1 MNLVIDV
8 GNTRVKVA
16 LFEGD
21 SLLTLDS
28 FELKDIFIQLKDLE
42 ENNEIDKAIIS
53 SVANISDIDLKKIE
67 RLFQLVYLSQ
77 ATEVP
82 FINEYATKNTLGV
95 DRMALASAAVLKYP
109 NKNVLVIDA
118 GSCITYDFISDKGV
132 FKGGSISPG
141 IEMRYRALNRFT
153 DKLPLLNLV
162 DEFPMIGNTTELA
175 IHSGVLTGLII
186 EINGIIEEYNLRFEK
201 LTVVLTG
208 GDTIFLAKRLKNS
221 IFANPNF
228 LLVGLNNILIQNREN
243 D

>member
-16 LFEGD
+16 LFEEN
-21 SLLTLDS
+21 SLLTSDS
-28 FELKDIFIQLKDLE
+28 FELKDIFIQLKNIG
-42 ENNEIDKAIIS
+42 ENNKIDRAIIS
-53 SVANISDIDLKKIE
+53 SVANVSDIDLKKIE
-67 RLFQLVYLSQ
+67 SLFRLVYLSQ
-77 ATEVP
+77 TTEVP

-118 GSCITYDFISDKGV
+118 GSCITYDFISDKGI
-132 FKGGSISPG
+132 FKGGGISPG
-141 IEMRYRALNRFT
+141 IEMRYRALNKFT
-153 DKLPLLNLV
+153 DKLPLLGPV
-162 DEFPMIGNTTELA
+162 DKFSIIGNTTEQA
-175 IHSGVLTGLII
+175 IHSGVLNGLII
-186 EINGIIEEYNLRFEK
+186 EINGIIEEYNLQFEK

-228 LLVGLNNILIQNREN
+228 LLVGLNNILIQNSKN

>member
-1 MNLVIDV
+1 
-8 GNTRVKVA
+8 
-16 LFEGD
+16 
-21 SLLTLDS
+21 
-28 FELKDIFIQLKDLE
+28 
-42 ENNEIDKAIIS
+42 
-53 SVANISDIDLKKIE
+53 
-67 RLFQLVYLSQ
+67 VYLSQ
-77 ATEVP
+77 TTEVP

-118 GSCITYDFISDKGV
+118 GSCITYDFISDKRI

-141 IEMRYRALNRFT
+141 IAMRYRALNQFT
-153 DKLPLLNLV
+153 DKLPSLNRIDAFSLT
-162 DEFPMIGNTTELA
+162 GNSTEEA
-175 IHSGVLTGLII
+175 IHSGVLNGLII
-186 EINGIIEEYNLRFEK
+186 EINGIIEEYKLQFEK

-228 LLVGLNNILIQNREN
+228 LLVGLNNILIQNSKN